1 MACSNLDPG
10 PLVRVKTSDVVAE
23 RLLEMLF
30 AGELRAGDR
39 IDLDAIAARL
49 GVSRAPVREALLTL
63 ERDGIVEVPYHR
75 GAFVAEFDAPTIRE
89 AFDLYALLSALTTGR
104 AAEAGDPELLGRL
117 EDAVGEV
124 ERAEGIEAFERT
136 ARNFRRIINTSFA
149 GPHLRALM
157 QTFTGLVPA
166 ASRLSMGRSV
176 DEERRL
182 IVQEFDAIRRGD
194 AESARAVVIQHI
206 RMLCDQ
212 ALQTLRDR
220 GVIDDSPVGAQEDLS
235 RVLRLLEGRGAMS
248 VGSKGTLVIEVD
260 QCKGCELCIAA
271 CPPRVLEMLGRGQ
284 RDGLPLPGAAR
295 GLHGLHGLSDR
306 LP

>member
-1 MACSNLDPG
+1 MSLAVLRNLGSG
-10 PLVRVKTSDVVAE
+10 PLIRVKTSDVVAE
-23 RLLEMLF
+23 RLLDMLF
-30 AGELRAGDR
+30 TGELRAGDR

-75 GAFVAEFDAPTIRE
+75 GAFVAPFDGSTIRE

-104 AAEAGDPELLGRL
+104 AAEAGDPELLERL

-124 ERAEGIEAFERT
+124 ERADGIEAFERT
-136 ARNFRRIINTSFA
+136 ARDFRRIINTSSA

-194 AESARAVVIQHI
+194 AEAARTVVIEHI
-206 RMLCDQ
+206 RMLCDH

-220 GVIDDSPVGAQEDLS
+220 QVIDDSPVETQEDLS
-235 RVLRLLEGRGAMS
+235 RVLRPLEDA
-248 VGSKGTLVIEVD
+248 T
-260 QCKGCELCIAA
+260 
-271 CPPRVLEMLGRGQ
+271 
-284 RDGLPLPGAAR
+284 
-295 GLHGLHGLSDR
+295 
-306 LP
+306 

>member
-1 MACSNLDPG
+1 MAGVSNLDLG

-39 IDLDAIAARL
+39 IDLDAIATRL

-75 GAFVAEFDAPTIRE
+75 GAFVAQFDGSTVRE

-104 AAEAGDPELLGRL
+104 AAEARDAELLGSL
-117 EDAVGEV
+117 EQAVGEV
-124 ERAEGIEAFERT
+124 ERAEGIEAFERV
-136 ARNFRRIINTSFA
+136 ARNFRRIVNISSA

-176 DEERRL
+176 DEERKL

-194 AESARAVVIQHI
+194 AEGARAVVIEHI
-206 RMLCDQ
+206 QMLSDH
-212 ALQTLRDR
+212 ALRTLRDR
-220 GVIDDSPVGAQEDLS
+220 GVIDDSPVGVHDDLS
-235 RVLRLLEGRGAMS
+235 RVLRLLEDDA
-248 VGSKGTLVIEVD
+248 I
-260 QCKGCELCIAA
+260 
-271 CPPRVLEMLGRGQ
+271 
-284 RDGLPLPGAAR
+284 
-295 GLHGLHGLSDR
+295 
-306 LP
+306 

>member
-1 MACSNLDPG
+1 MGGLSNLDPG

-30 AGELRAGDR
+30 AGELRPGDR

-75 GAFVAEFDAPTIRE
+75 GAFIAEFDAPTIRE

-104 AAEAGDPELLGRL
+104 AAEVGDAELLARL
-117 EDAVGEV
+117 EEAVAEV
-124 ERAEGIEAFERT
+124 ERADGIEAFERT
-136 ARNFRRIINTSFA
+136 ARNFRRIVNTSSA

-176 DEERRL
+176 EEEREM
-182 IVQEFDAIRRGD
+182 IVQEFDAIRSGD
-194 AESARAVVIQHI
+194 AERARTVVIQHI

-220 GVIDDSPVGAQEDLS
+220 GVIADGPSSTQEDLS
-235 RVLRLLEGRGAMS
+235 RVLRLLEGGA
-248 VGSKGTLVIEVD
+248 L
-260 QCKGCELCIAA
+260 
-271 CPPRVLEMLGRGQ
+271 
-284 RDGLPLPGAAR
+284 
-295 GLHGLHGLSDR
+295 
-306 LP
+306 

>member
-1 MACSNLDPG
+1 MAGVSNLDLG

-39 IDLDAIAARL
+39 IDLDAIATRL

-75 GAFVAEFDAPTIRE
+75 GAFVAQFDGSTVRE

-104 AAEAGDPELLGRL
+104 AAEARDAELLGRL
-117 EDAVGEV
+117 EQAVGEV
-124 ERAEGIEAFERT
+124 ERAEGIEAFERV
-136 ARNFRRIINTSFA
+136 ARNFRRIVNTSSA

-176 DEERRL
+176 DEERKL

-194 AESARAVVIQHI
+194 AEGARAVVIEHI
-206 RMLCDQ
+206 QMLSDH
-212 ALQTLRDR
+212 ALRTLRDR
-220 GVIDDSPVGAQEDLS
+220 GVIDDSPVGVHDDLS
-235 RVLRLLEGRGAMS
+235 RVLRLLEDDA
-248 VGSKGTLVIEVD
+248 V
-260 QCKGCELCIAA
+260 
-271 CPPRVLEMLGRGQ
+271 
-284 RDGLPLPGAAR
+284 
-295 GLHGLHGLSDR
+295 
-306 LP
+306 

>member
-1 MACSNLDPG
+1 MGGVSNLDSG
-10 PLVRVKTSDVVAE
+10 PLIRVKTSDVVAE

-39 IDLDAIAARL
+39 IDLDAVAARL

-75 GAFVAEFDAPTIRE
+75 GAFIAQFDGSTVRE

-104 AAEAGDPELLGRL
+104 AAEAGDSELVGRL
-117 EDAVGEV
+117 EEAVGEV
-124 ERAEGIEAFERT
+124 ERADGIESFERT
-136 ARNFRRIINTSFA
+136 ARNFRRIVNTSSA

-176 DEERRL
+176 EEERQL

-194 AESARAVVIQHI
+194 PERARTVVIGHI

-235 RVLRLLEGRGAMS
+235 RVLRLLEDGA
-248 VGSKGTLVIEVD
+248 I
-260 QCKGCELCIAA
+260 
-271 CPPRVLEMLGRGQ
+271 
-284 RDGLPLPGAAR
+284 
-295 GLHGLHGLSDR
+295 
-306 LP
+306 

>member
-1 MACSNLDPG
+1 MAGVSNLDPG

-39 IDLDAIAARL
+39 IDLDAIATRL

-75 GAFVAEFDAPTIRE
+75 GAFVAQFDGSTVRE

-104 AAEAGDPELLGRL
+104 AAEARNAELLGRL
-117 EDAVGEV
+117 EQAVGEV
-124 ERAEGIEAFERT
+124 GRAEGIEAFERV
-136 ARNFRRIINTSFA
+136 ARNFRRIVNTSSA

-176 DEERRL
+176 DEERKL

-194 AESARAVVIQHI
+194 ADGARAVVIEHI
-206 RMLCDQ
+206 QMLSDH
-212 ALQTLRDR
+212 ALRTLRDR
-220 GVIDDSPVGAQEDLS
+220 GVIDDSPVGVHDDLS
-235 RVLRLLEGRGAMS
+235 RVLRLLEDDA
-248 VGSKGTLVIEVD
+248 V
-260 QCKGCELCIAA
+260 
-271 CPPRVLEMLGRGQ
+271 
-284 RDGLPLPGAAR
+284 
-295 GLHGLHGLSDR
+295 
-306 LP
+306 